1 MKTTTRHQDSESC
14 HQSLE
19 HELLEV
25 VVEDGVLHVSE
36 HQADVPLTP
45 RHAKPRAPQSL
56 NFRLHFRDW
65 GVSTGRV
72 EHFFKSIG

>member
-36 HQADVPLTP
+36 HQADVLRVDGGGEVVVQRPLLLVP
-45 RHAKPRAPQSL
+45 ASAPEA
-56 NFRLHFRDW
+56 LHQKLLD
-65 GVSTGRV
+65 VS
-72 EHFFKSIG
+72 